1 MAKQL
6 KDNVWM
12 RLPKQVTFQFLTKC
26 REWSGPRGG
35 PLHLTL

>member
-6 KDNVWM
+6 KDDVWI

-26 REWSGPRGG
+26 CELSIGTKIGDIE
-35 PLHLTL
+35 